1 MKAVL
6 LQLVFVIGFLLVV
19 NVVLHYGQDI
29 WHNNSNQRIEQ
40 IESELKKLE
49 RVINTYERINDS
61 EKITGK
67 QYENYKL
74 KINEYNELV
83 DEVNKLYKKTGT
95 RYYVR

>member
-49 RVINTYERINDS
+49 QVINTYERINDS
-61 EKITGK
+61 GKITGK
-67 QYENYKL
+67 QYGYYKL

-83 DEVNKLYKKTGT
+83 DELNRLYKKTGT